1 MVKDYFRLTLVYMVS
16 GDHRNHP
23 TNSLPEFLGI
33 KNPARTKRSSGV
45 SIGGESYEQDHFWL
59 IAEQGSYVA
68 TLFASLVEM
77 YEFAT

>member
-1 MVKDYFRLTLVYMVS
+1 MSLTLMRCIIAS
-16 GDHRNHP
+16 TP
-23 TNSLPEFLGI
+23 FLYSWVLGT

-45 SIGGESYEQDHFWL
+45 SIGGESYEQDHFWP